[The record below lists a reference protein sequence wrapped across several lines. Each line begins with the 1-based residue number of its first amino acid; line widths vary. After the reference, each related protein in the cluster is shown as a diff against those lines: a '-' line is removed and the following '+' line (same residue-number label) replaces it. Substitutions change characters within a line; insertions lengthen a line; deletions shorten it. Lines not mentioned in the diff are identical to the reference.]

1 MVFGFAVLVLRGV
14 ILTGPTPVLS
24 PRVKSRI
31 DLKIIFEYECVHEIF
46 RDVLWFLVLF
56 SKSVF
61 RLCSMTRLIL
71 SDLCP
76 VYVRLSQC
84 PLMSINGF

>member
-1 MVFGFAVLVLRGV
+1 MDGKRGINLVYYSRPGKVFKKVDVVL
-14 ILTGPTPVLS
+14 IC
-24 PRVKSRI
+24 
-31 DLKIIFEYECVHEIF
+31 IFKYECVHEIF

-76 VYVRLSQC
+76 VYV
-84 PLMSINGF
+84 